1 MQART
6 TATPTLAILAVL
18 AALAW
23 PAAAVAS
30 PARAALH
37 RCSAGKLQLALH
49 VARADRAPSAG
60 AASKSASSIVKTQL
74 REAKRAA
81 KGACPG
87 SAHSSVRTKDARI
100 VSLYRHGHRARARRM
115 LTRLLAQLRHS
126 NRSGKAARNASWT
139 PSARAA
145 SGCSFDG
152 SVHIKLR
159 DANGVADDLAAAAA
173 AQQIGDERAADEAL
187 GAAREAFAE
196 WVHEGAG
203 GAQSAGDWLSIAAAA
218 ELLGSESIANEALA
232 HARTAAREALDE
244 AEKLSACSNTANDA
258 PCVIRALTAAML
270 LGIDRPSDLKAVK
283 GLLEESAESGKSD
296 CEEWTLS
303 VSISEPSGWAID
315 WGPSA
320 FVVDRKAG
328 TITDGAGVGGGWPG
342 EIPSTTGPCTEN
354 GVQVGTGTLSGSS
367 FHFNITGQ
375 IIETGFLLELTSP
388 DNNVSVTVQGPPVC
402 QDLGALGEMLVNA
415 FLQAPFPV
423 RMSVAPGQTAVDT
436 QEAFGE
442 STLHVTAN
450 RVS

>member
-6 TATPTLAILAVL
+6 PATPTLAALAAL
-18 AALAW
+18 TALAW
-23 PAAAVAS
+23 PGAAMAS
-30 PARAALH
+30 PAGAALH
-37 RCSAGKLQLALH
+37 RCSAGKLRLALH
-49 VARADRAPSAG
+49 VARADRAPSGG
-60 AASKSASSIVKTQL
+60 ATKSASSIVKTQL
-74 REAKRAA
+74 REAAKAA
-81 KGACPG
+81 SGACPG
-87 SAHSSVRTKDARI
+87 SAHASVRARDGRI

-115 LTRLLAQLRHS
+115 LTRLLAQLRRS
-126 NRSGKAARNASWT
+126 NRGGKAAHGASWT
-139 PSARAA
+139 PAARAA

-203 GAQSAGDWLSIAAAA
+203 GAQSAGDWASVAAAA
-218 ELLGSESIANEALA
+218 ELLGSESIAAEALA
-232 HARTAAREALDE
+232 DARTAAREALDA
-244 AEKLSACSNTANDA
+244 AEKLGACSVTTNDA
-258 PCVIRALTAAML
+258 PCVMRALTAAIL
-270 LGIDRPSDLKAVK
+270 LGVDRSGDMEAVK
-283 GLLEESAESGKSD
+283 GLLEASSEAGKSN

-303 VSISEPSGWAID
+303 VSISEPSGWSMD

-328 TITDGAGVGGGWPG
+328 TISDAAGVGGGWPG

-375 IIETGFLLELTSP
+375 VIETGFLLELASL
-388 DNNVSVTVQGPPVC
+388 DNHVTVTVQGPVVC
-402 QDLGALGEMLVNA
+402 QALGALGEMFVNA

-423 RMSVAPGQTAVDT
+423 NLSVAPGQTGVDT

-442 STLHVTAN
+442 ATLHETAS
-450 RVS
+450 RVR